1 MTKLEQLQAD
11 LESLS
16 RRKQD
21 AEDMV
26 VAAQN
31 EVADAKAEAQE
42 IADEY
47 DSLAKI
53 IDTIVEEVDAV
64 KATFQDALGI
74 LLIAH
79 KAGRATD
86 GDYKTVYESCGIDL
100 PEELQLPSDQEDAEE
115 EGDGPESQSAGT

>member
-21 AEDMV
+21 AIDMV
-26 VAAQN
+26 EAARN
-31 EVADAKAEAQE
+31 EVADAEAEAQDITDKYCE
-42 IADEY
+42 
-47 DSLAKI
+47 LKNI

-74 LLIAH
+74 LFITH
-79 KAGRATD
+79 NAGRATD
-86 GDYKTVYESCGIDL
+86 GDYKTVYESCGIGL

-115 EGDGPESQSAGT
+115 GDGPELQSTGT

>member
-1 MTKLEQLQAD
+1 MTKLDQLQAD

-21 AEDMV
+21 AIDMV
-26 VAAQN
+26 DAARN
-31 EVADAKAEAQE
+31 EVADAEAEAQDITDKYHE
-42 IADEY
+42 
-47 DSLAKI
+47 LKNI

-64 KATFQDALGI
+64 KATFQDAIGV

-100 PEELQLPSDQEDAEE
+100 PDKLQPEADQESDEE
-115 EGDGPESQSAGT
+115 SDDGPELQSTGT

>member
-53 IDTIVEEVDAV
+53 IDTIVEEVDAI

-86 GDYKTVYESCGIDL
+86 GDYKTVYESCGIGL
-100 PEELQLPSDQEDAEE
+100 PEELQPALDEEDAEE
-115 EGDGPESQSAGT
+115 SCGGPELQSTGT

>member
-1 MTKLEQLQAD
+1 MTKLDQLQAD

-21 AEDMV
+21 AIDMV
-26 VAAQN
+26 DAARN
-31 EVADAKAEAQE
+31 EVADAEAEAQDITDKYHE
-42 IADEY
+42 
-47 DSLAKI
+47 LKNI

-64 KATFQDALGI
+64 KATFQDAIGV

-100 PEELQLPSDQEDAEE
+100 PDKLQPEADQESDEE
-115 EGDGPESQSAGT
+115 SDDGPELQRTGT

>member
-86 GDYKTVYESCGIDL
+86 GDYKTVYESCGIGL
-100 PEELQLPSDQEDAEE
+100 PEELQPAPDEEDAEE
-115 EGDGPESQSAGT
+115 EGDGPELQGTGT

>member
-21 AEDMV
+21 AIDMID
-26 VAAQN
+26 AAKN
-31 EVADAKAEAQE
+31 EVADAEAEAQDITDKYCE
-42 IADEY
+42 
-47 DSLAKI
+47 LKNI
-53 IDTIVEEVDAV
+53 IDTILEEVDAV

-86 GDYKTVYESCGIDL
+86 GDYKTLYESCGIDL
-100 PEELQLPSDQEDAEE
+100 PEELQPEADEEDAEE
-115 EGDGPESQSAGT
+115 IDDGPELQSTGT

>member
-74 LLIAH
+74 LFIAH
-79 KAGRATD
+79 NAGRATD
-86 GDYKTVYESCGIDL
+86 GDYKTVYESCGIGL
-100 PEELQLPSDQEDAEE
+100 PEELQPEAGEEDAEE
-115 EGDGPESQSAGT
+115 EGEGPELQSTGT